1 MANRPVAHQ
10 NHGLFVSGK
19 GAVMAAARLGTLSGF
34 AHPLPA
40 QTASS
45 RDGIGRGATGPRRA
59 RWLLT
64 RSVTWLVLLNGG
76 MVLAFI

>member
-1 MANRPVAHQ
+1 
-10 NHGLFVSGK
+10 
-19 GAVMAAARLGTLSGF
+19 MAAARLGTLSGF

-64 RSVTWLVLLNGG
+64 LSVTWLVLLNGG